1 MFISIIRTLI
11 VYVLVIFIMRF
22 MGKRQIATLQA
33 SELAVTILV
42 SNLASMPVE
51 NLDIPLILG
60 ITPLLI
66 LLCFEYA
73 FSILGL
79 KSRKLRKIVSGKP
92 IFVIENGVI
101 NQKALTKL
109 RFTVDDLTENLRGCG
124 VFNINDVAYAIVETN
139 GKMNVIKKF
148 QSSSITPKLLN
159 FKDEKTTIPLVIVSD
174 GKLIKSNLNYL
185 KIKENWVENQVKK
198 QNLKIKDVFIMTAD
212 ENKEIFL
219 AKKEI

>member
-1 MFISIIRTLI
+1 
-11 VYVLVIFIMRF
+11 
-22 MGKRQIATLQA
+22 
-33 SELAVTILV
+33 
-42 SNLASMPVE
+42 
-51 NLDIPLILG
+51 
-60 ITPLLI
+60 
-66 LLCFEYA
+66 
-73 FSILGL
+73 
-79 KSRKLRKIVSGKP
+79 
-92 IFVIENGVI
+92 
-101 NQKALTKL
+101 
-109 RFTVDDLTENLRGCG
+109 
-124 VFNINDVAYAIVETN
+124 
-139 GKMNVIKKF
+139 MNVIKKF

>member
-1 MFISIIRTLI
+1 MFISIFRTLI

-22 MGKRQIATLQA
+22 MGKRQIATLQP

-66 LLCFEYA
+66 LLCFEYI
-73 FSILGL
+73 FSMVGL
-79 KSRKLRKIVSGKP
+79 KSRKFRKILSGKP

-124 VFNINDVAYAIVETN
+124 VFNISDVAYAIVETN
-139 GKMNVIKKF
+139 GKMNIIKKF
-148 QSSSITPKLLN
+148 QSSSVTPKLLN
-159 FKDEKTTIPLVIVSD
+159 FKNEKTTIPLVIVSD
-174 GKLIKSNLNYL
+174 GKLIKSNLKYINIT
-185 KIKENWVENQVKK
+185 KNWVENQVKE

-212 ENKEIFL
+212 ENREIFL
-219 AKKEI
+219 AKKEN